1 MQIFVKTLTGKTITL
16 EVESSDTIDNVKA
29 KIQDKEGIPPDQ
41 QRLIFAGKQLE
52 DGRTL
57 SDYNIQK
64 ESTLH
69 LVLRLRG
76 GLIEP
81 SLKNAPHNPLRSD
94 VYEYQ
99 SQKVRR
105 ANVPLS
111 LDKEEA
117 NEHGLGSDGDLVA
130 NIRNPRLIGESVEN
144 EEIPSEDD
152 EELDSDAAFEES
164 DEERFAG
171 FSFRKS
177 RGKISHKGPMGSDAS
192 GSLEIDLDE
201 EGDGTAD
208 PEIGNSEDFIDIL
221 DMLDGRTDG
230 DTNDEGL
237 ANVAHPGAHSAGRG
251 DDEEGEGQ
259 VNDHDEEE
267 EENDDVEEEEEEEK
281 DPSWS
286 ADEDV
291 DPDAIEGL
299 EKFVSSLETSK
310 KRQGDSD
317 IADTSLPRKKR
328 LVEEKATAGEEREF
342 AAPPSGQQ
350 LRLNDLL
357 APLAQRSSAVLSLK
371 KSVKILDSSRARGA
385 PLSAPLP
392 QRTQERLDREAAYEL
407 TKAEVDKWTD
417 TMKQIKEAEHLSF
430 PLQAEP
436 VAKTSNLELTAKF
449 KPSTELETAVH
460 QLLTRAQMREE
471 DIEKTEE
478 LKMNHL
484 SAEEVASRRAEIMK
498 SRELLFR
505 AEAKA
510 KRIAKIKS
518 KTYRRLRRRDK
529 EKHRDEGTD
538 SGGAEVSLKR
548 QTERAK
554 ERATLRHK
562 STGKWARAMRQKGE
576 LDADQRQDMAEMHGR
591 GEMLRKKIQGVQESS
606 DSEYDDDDGDDE
618 GLTRLKARVFDEL
631 AELKCETSD
640 PPKEKGKSVFDMK
653 FMQDAAAREQREVN
667 QQMDDLISEIQDL
680 DSAPHEDGVDG
691 REPTQEDH
699 AVTFQRMGGR
709 ISLRPSGLT
718 SILTQRPTPSDAS
731 STTLKSTD
739 IAPFSGVTPT
749 TSPVDS
755 QPISVPQSQH
765 FRQLSRVDN
774 PWLSR
779 SDKSSFT
786 TLKKSEVVVSK
797 DSDSV
802 AKAKNKLRK
811 RQRETE
817 DEVAKAR
824 DDASTNTSQNSDSN
838 SDEVDEVEEQEERLK
853 RKVASR
859 RSNAFGQ
866 KDLVTMAFAGD
877 NVVEEFEETKR
888 REIEQDAPRE
898 VDTSLP
904 GWGAW
909 GGQGARKAPPKANL
923 MKKVAGITPQS
934 RADFGKAHVIIS
946 EKRDKKAAKFLVQN
960 LPYPYTS
967 KAQFERSLENP
978 LGKEWNTR
986 IATQRAT
993 LPKVTKKM
1001 GTIIKPLEKRH

>member
-1 MQIFVKTLTGKTITL
+1 MTK
-16 EVESSDTIDNVKA
+16 SSLVFSGSSKS
-29 KIQDKEGIPPDQ
+29 
-41 QRLIFAGKQLE
+41 RRRW
-52 DGRTL
+52 GR
-57 SDYNIQK
+57 Q
-64 ESTLH
+64 
-69 LVLRLRG
+69 
-76 GLIEP
+76 
-81 SLKNAPHNPLRSD
+81 NAPRNPLRSD

-105 ANVPLS
+105 ANIPLS

-117 NEHGLGSDGDLVA
+117 NEHGFDSDGDLVA
-130 NIRNPRLIGESVEN
+130 NVRKPRLIGESVED

-171 FSFRKS
+171 FSFPKS
-177 RGKISHKGPMGSDAS
+177 RGNTTHKGSMGSDAS
-192 GSLEIDLDE
+192 SSLEVDLDE
-201 EGDGTAD
+201 EGDSTAD
-208 PEIGNSEDFIDIL
+208 PEAGNSKDFVDIL
-221 DMLDGRTDG
+221 DILDGRTDSG
-230 DTNDEGL
+230 TNDVGL
-237 ANVAHPGAHSAGRG
+237 ANVAHPRARGAGPGR
-251 DDEEGEGQ
+251 DDEEEVEGHGNGHDEEEGEGEE
-259 VNDHDEEE
+259 DEDEE
-267 EENDDVEEEEEEEK
+267 

-291 DPDAIEGL
+291 DPNALEGL

-310 KRQGDSD
+310 KRPGDND
-317 IADTSLPRKKR
+317 MANTSLPRKKR
-328 LVEEKATAGEEREF
+328 FVEEKTAVGEEKEF
-342 AAPPSGQQ
+342 AASAQ

-357 APLAQRSSAVLSLK
+357 APLASRSSAVLSLK
-371 KSVKILDSSRARGA
+371 KSVKILDSSRVRGV

-392 QRTQERLDREAAYEL
+392 QRTQERLDREAAYEQ
-407 TKAEVDKWTD
+407 TKAEIDKWTD

-436 VAKTSNLELTAKF
+436 VAKVSNLELIAKF

-460 QLLTRAQMREE
+460 QLLKRAQMREE
-471 DIEKTEE
+471 DIQKTEE

-484 SAEEVASRRAEIMK
+484 STEEVASRRAEIMK
-498 SRELLFR
+498 TRELLFR
-505 AEAKA
+505 AETKA

-529 EKHRDEGTD
+529 EKHCDEATD
-538 SGGAEVSLKR
+538 PGGPEVSLKR
-548 QTERAK
+548 QVERAK

-562 STGKWARAMRQKGE
+562 STGKWAKSMRQKGE
-576 LDADQRQDMAEMHGR
+576 MDADQRRDMAEMHGK
-591 GEMLRKKIQGVQESS
+591 GEMLRRKIQGEQESS
-606 DSEYDDDDGDDE
+606 DSDYDDDDDMDGE
-618 GLTRLKARVFDEL
+618 GLARLKARAFDEL
-631 AELKCETSD
+631 AELKLEKSV

-667 QQMDDLISEIQDL
+667 QQVDYLIDEIEDL
-680 DSAPHEDGVDG
+680 DNAPREDGVDG
-691 REPTQEDH
+691 HELSQDDPT
-699 AVTFQRMGGR
+699 VTFQRMGGR

-731 STTLKSTD
+731 STTLRSTD
-739 IAPFSGVTPT
+739 IHSFSGVTPIM
-749 TSPVDS
+749 SPVDS
-755 QPISVPQSQH
+755 QTIWVPQSQH
-765 FRQLSRVDN
+765 SRQPGSEDN

-779 SDKSSFT
+779 NDKSSFT
-786 TLKKSEVVVSK
+786 TLKKSEVAVSR
-797 DSDSV
+797 DSDSM

-824 DDASTNTSQNSDSN
+824 DDAVLEITPADLLLAPSQGSWRTRARTSDSN
-838 SDEVDEVEEQEERLK
+838 SSEDDEVEEQEERLK
-853 RKVASR
+853 RKGAGKKY
-859 RSNAFGQ
+859 NAFGQ

-888 REIEQDAPRE
+888 REIEEDAPRE

-909 GGQGARKAPPKANL
+909 GGQGARKAPPKPHL

-946 EKRDKKAAKFLVQN
+946 EKRDKKAAKYLVQD
-960 LPYPYTS
+960 LPYPYTG

-1001 GTIIKPLEKRH
+1001 GTIIKPLEKSL

>member
-1 MQIFVKTLTGKTITL
+1 MANSSFVFSG
-16 EVESSDTIDNVKA
+16 SSKST
-29 KIQDKEGIPPDQ
+29 
-41 QRLIFAGKQLE
+41 RRW
-52 DGRTL
+52 GRQNL
-57 SDYNIQK
+57 P
-64 ESTLH
+64 
-69 LVLRLRG
+69 R
-76 GLIEP
+76 
-81 SLKNAPHNPLRSD
+81 NPLRSD

-117 NEHGLGSDGDLVA
+117 NEHGFDSDGDLVA
-130 NIRNPRLIGESVEN
+130 NIRKPRLIGESVED

-152 EELDSDAAFEES
+152 EELDSDAAFEDS

-171 FSFRKS
+171 FSFPKS
-177 RGKISHKGPMGSDAS
+177 RGKTPRNGPMEGDTSSDQ
-192 GSLEIDLDE
+192 EIDLDE
-201 EGDGTAD
+201 EDDSSAD
-208 PEIGNSEDFIDIL
+208 PDVGNSEDFVDIL
-221 DMLDGRTDG
+221 DILDGRTDCG
-230 DTNDEGL
+230 TNDVGL
-237 ANVAHPGAHSAGRG
+237 ANVPHHGVHDAGTGPRRDNG
-251 DDEEGEGQ
+251 EEEGQ
-259 VNDHDEEE
+259 QNDYDEDDGEDKEEE
-267 EENDDVEEEEEEEK
+267 EDG
-281 DPSWS
+281 PSWS

-291 DPDAIEGL
+291 DPTALEGL

-310 KRQGDSD
+310 KRQGDGD
-317 IADTSLPRKKR
+317 VANTSFPRKKR
-328 LVEEKATAGEEREF
+328 LVEEKTAVGEEREF
-342 AAPPSGQQ
+342 AALPSGQQ

-357 APLAQRSSAVLSLK
+357 APLASRSSAVVSLK
-371 KSVKILDSSRARGA
+371 KSVMILDSSRARGV
-385 PLSAPLP
+385 PLPAPLP
-392 QRTQERLDREAAYEL
+392 QRTQERLDREAAYEQ
-407 TKAEVDKWTD
+407 TKAEIDKWTD

-436 VAKTSNLELTAKF
+436 VAKTSNLELIAKF
-449 KPSTELETAVH
+449 KPSTELETAVD
-460 QLLTRAQMREE
+460 QLLKRAQMREE
-471 DIEKTEE
+471 DIPKTEE

-484 SAEEVASRRAEIMK
+484 STEEVASRRAEVMK
-498 SRELLFR
+498 TRELLFR

-529 EKHRDEGTD
+529 EKRRDEGTD
-538 SGGAEVSLKR
+538 SGEPEESLKR
-548 QTERAK
+548 QAERAK

-576 LDADQRQDMAEMHGR
+576 MDADQRRDMAEMHGR
-591 GEMLRKKIQGVQESS
+591 GEMLRRKIQGEPESS
-606 DSEYDDDDGDDE
+606 ESDYDDDGDDE
-618 GLTRLKARVFDEL
+618 GLARLKAHVFDEL
-631 AELKCETSD
+631 AEIKREKPDL
-640 PPKEKGKSVFDMK
+640 PKEKSKGVFDMK
-653 FMQDAAAREQREVN
+653 FMQEAAAREQQEAN
-667 QQMDDLISEIQDL
+667 QQVDDLMNEVEYLDNTPRDDEIDG
-680 DSAPHEDGVDG
+680 HE
-691 REPTQEDH
+691 TQEDPI
-699 AVTFQRMGGR
+699 VTFQRTGGR

-731 STTLKSTD
+731 STTLKSAD
-739 IAPFSGVTPT
+739 IHSFSGATPT
-749 TSPVDS
+749 MSPVDS
-755 QPISVPQSQH
+755 QTISVPQSQH
-765 FRQLSRVDN
+765 FQQPWSEDN

-779 SDKSSFT
+779 NDVSSFT
-786 TLKKSEVVVSK
+786 TLKKSEVAVSK
-797 DSDSV
+797 DSNSV

-824 DDASTNTSQNSDSN
+824 DDAVLEITPADLLLAPSQGSRRTRARTSDSN
-838 SDEVDEVEEQEERLK
+838 SDEVDEQEERLK
-853 RKVASR
+853 RKGAGR
-859 RSNAFGQ
+859 KYNAFEQ

-888 REIEQDAPRE
+888 REIEDDAPRE

-909 GGQGARKAPPKANL
+909 GGRGTRKAPPKPHL
-923 MKKVAGITPQS
+923 IKKIAGITPQS

-946 EKRDKKAAKFLVQN
+946 EKRDKKAAKYLVQD
-960 LPYPYTS
+960 LPYPYTG

-1001 GTIIKPLEKRH
+1001 GTIIKPLEKPA